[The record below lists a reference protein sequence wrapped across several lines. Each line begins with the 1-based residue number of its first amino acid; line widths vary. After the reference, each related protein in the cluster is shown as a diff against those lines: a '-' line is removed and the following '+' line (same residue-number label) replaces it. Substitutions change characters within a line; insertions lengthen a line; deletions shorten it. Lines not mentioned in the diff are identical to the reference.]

1 MSRKIFVSSLF
12 IFLLFLFSFKKL
24 SLANIYLCEN
34 SETGEVFYSNLVLH
48 KNCKLYLRYYFRN
61 TTKNYKGAQLPN
73 FLNLSKSYY
82 LHLKEL
88 DSLFE
93 KVASFYELDPYLL
106 KAIAKVES
114 NFNPRAISPKGAIG
128 IMQLIP
134 STAELVGVKDP
145 FDPIENIYGGAKYLR
160 YLLDEFKDLSL
171 SLAAY
176 NAGPEKVR
184 FYKGIPPISETQ
196 NYVKLVLY
204 YYKLFKNNS
213 RF

>member
-1 MSRKIFVSSLF
+1 MFGKIFINSLF
-12 IFLLFLFSFKKL
+12 IFLFFLFSFKKI
-24 SLANIYLCEN
+24 SLANIYLCEDP
-34 SETGEVFYSNLVLH
+34 ETGEIFYSNLIIH
-48 KNCKLYLRYYFRN
+48 KNCKLYLRYSLKN
-61 TTKNYKGAQLPN
+61 IKNYKRAQLSNSP
-73 FLNLSKSYY
+73 NLSKFYY
-82 LHLKEL
+82 HNLQEL

-93 KVASFYELDPYLL
+93 KVASLYELDPYLL
-106 KAIAKVES
+106 KAVAKVES
-114 NFNPRAISPKGAIG
+114 NFNPQAVSPKGAMG

-134 STAELVGVKDP
+134 STAELVGVKNP
-145 FDPIENIYGGAKYLR
+145 FDPVENIYGGAKYLR

-184 FYKGIPPISETQ
+184 FYRGIPPISETQ